1 MVRRGH
7 HKGFTLIE
15 LLVVIAIIAI
25 LIALLLP
32 AVQQAREAA
41 RRSQCRNNLKQIGLA
56 LHNYHDSHKT
66 FPRLAYAKPDVGNP
80 SWGDLPWQG
89 FGPHT
94 MILPYIDQSPAY
106 NRLNFSISMSASPNV
121 EVSREMIAAYLC
133 PSDVPWAPADAPWT
147 GGRGNNY
154 VFSTGPNLSYG
165 IPLSI
170 QRGHFNIDRN
180 VTIANLLDGTSNTVA
195 ASERNHGD
203 GTSGRFMLEGDTI
216 QLGHGAL
223 GAYGSVEFASAS
235 ALQTAITSTCPL
247 GTGTPGHYSTLG
259 ETWMR
264 PANGWTMFSAMN
276 TPNSKLQDCIAAG
289 GLTDGQ
295 GIASA
300 RSRHT
305 GGVHALLG
313 DGSVKFVSENVDLLT
328 WQRANCIDDGATLGE
343 W

>member
-1 MVRRGH
+1 MVR
-7 HKGFTLIE
+7 HKSVRGFTLIE

-56 LHNYHDSHKT
+56 LHNYHDTHRV
-66 FPRLAYAKPDVGNP
+66 FPQLAFAKPNAGNP
-80 SWGDLPWQG
+80 SWGDLPWEG
-89 FGPHT
+89 FGPGT
-94 MILPYIDQSPAY
+94 MILPYIDQAPAY
-106 NRLNFSISMSASPNV
+106 GRLNFNISMSQSPNV
-121 EVSREMIAAYLC
+121 EVSQIALPAYLC
-133 PSDVPWAPADAPWT
+133 PSDVPWAAANVTWN

-154 VFSTGPNLSYG
+154 VFATGPNLSYG
-165 IPLSI
+165 IARNL
-170 QRGHFNIDRN
+170 QRGHFNIDVSVR
-180 VTIANLLDGTSNTVA
+180 ISQLLDGTTNIVA
-195 ASERNHGD
+195 CSERNHGD
-203 GTSGRFMLEGDTI
+203 SNSGRYMKEGDTI
-216 QLGHGAL
+216 QLGHGGLASI
-223 GAYGSVEFASAS
+223 GGNEFMTAAAVQSAMNS
-235 ALQTAITSTCPL
+235 LCPV
-247 GTGTPGHYSTLG
+247 GTGTPGHYSILG

-276 TPNSKLQDCIAAG
+276 TPNSQIQDCIAAG

-295 GIASA
+295 GIATA

-313 DGSVKFVSENVDLLT
+313 DGSVKFVSDSIDLLT